1 MLVPWQSLNR
11 LHQSTAQHKKGE
23 ERKQH
28 RLATEEERAVT
39 SREFSAYE
47 GPFDMMTSFR
57 YLGRVISAED
67 DD

>member
-11 LHQSTAQHKKGE
+11 LHQSTVQQKKGE
-23 ERKQH
+23 ERKQQ

-39 SREFSAYE
+39 SRALIAYD
-47 GPFDMMTSFR
+47 GSLVMVTSFN